1 MFGENY
7 IASELVAKGDVV
19 HVSGITVEE
28 VFTSVCNQ
36 AKLPAGISPEN
47 LVEELMDRE
56 NVLSTAIGDGIAIP
70 HPRRPL
76 VSNNDENCIIVAY
89 LRTPVNMQA
98 PDAKRVYAMFI
109 LLSASS
115 QIHIKSL
122 SSLAAIFRKD
132 GFKKALQSR
141 PGKAELI
148 ELLQQYE
155 SAN

>member
-1 MFGENY
+1 MFKVNETISFNATMEDEIKKLNASIKERERTMFGENY

-115 QIHIKSL
+115 HL
-122 SSLAAIFRKD
+122 SASPILH
-132 GFKKALQSR
+132 Q
-141 PGKAELI
+141 
-148 ELLQQYE
+148 
-155 SAN
+155 

>member
-1 MFGENY
+1 MIGENY

-47 LVEELMDRE
+47 LVKELMDRE

-115 QIHIKSL
+115 QVHIKSL

-132 GFKKALQSR
+132 EFKKVLPSR
-141 PGKAELI
+141 PDKSELVKLMQKC
-148 ELLQQYE
+148 EA
-155 SAN
+155 AN

>member
-1 MFGENY
+1 MIGENY

-89 LRTPVNMQA
+89 LRTPVNMPLWQNTLFF
-98 PDAKRVYAMFI
+98 R
-109 LLSASS
+109 STASS
-115 QIHIKSL
+115 IV
-122 SSLAAIFRKD
+122 
-132 GFKKALQSR
+132 
-141 PGKAELI
+141 
-148 ELLQQYE
+148 
-155 SAN
+155 